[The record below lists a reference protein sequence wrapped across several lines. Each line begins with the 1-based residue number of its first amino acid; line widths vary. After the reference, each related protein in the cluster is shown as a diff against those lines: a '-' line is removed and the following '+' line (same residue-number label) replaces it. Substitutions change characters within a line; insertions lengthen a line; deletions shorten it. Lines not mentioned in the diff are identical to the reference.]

1 MSNIENLFKHNTFFK
16 LVSSEERPFNKQENK
31 KVWKLIYESNEIHN
45 RQVDEKL
52 INYIKPF
59 LYYLA
64 SKNINRE
71 GEGCRFQATYEVEVC
86 WKNMY
91 YDDGYYYQGTTPWMV
106 MIGGKDELTMKVIS
120 HEHNYE
126 GKTPFEIELIIYQS
140 YYLPTISIKKAFKE
154 DKCVICL
161 TNPPNV
167 LYCDCGHQVLCVEC
181 SKMVETLE
189 KCPVCKTEN
198 TILRI
203 IK

>member
-1 MSNIENLFKHNTFFK
+1 MVNIENLFKHNTFFK
-16 LVSSEERPFNKQENK
+16 LVSSEEWSFNKQENK
-31 KVWKLIYESNEIHN
+31 KSLEIKNESNEIHN
-45 RQVDEKL
+45 HQVDEKL

-71 GEGCRFQATYEVEVC
+71 GEGCWLNTSYQVNVC

-91 YDDGYYYQGTTPWMV
+91 YDDWYYQGTTPWMV
-106 MIGGKDELTMKVIS
+106 IIGGKDKLTMEVIS
-120 HEHNYE
+120 KEHNYE
-126 GKTPFEIELIIYQS
+126 GQTPFEIELIIYQS
-140 YYLPTISIKKAFKE
+140 YYLPTISIKKTFKE

-181 SKMVETLE
+181 SKMVERL
-189 KCPVCKTEN
+189 KICPMCKTEN

-203 IK
+203 IE

>member
-1 MSNIENLFKHNTFFK
+1 MMKLENLFKHNTFFK
-16 LVSSEERPFNKQENK
+16 LVSSEEQPFNKQENK

-71 GEGCRFQATYEVEVC
+71 GEGCWLQATYEVGVC

-91 YDDGYYYQGTTPWMV
+91 YDDGYCYQGTKPWVV
-106 MIGGKDELTMKVIS
+106 MIGGKDRLTMKVIS

-126 GKTPFEIELIIYQS
+126 GQTPFEIELKIYLS
-140 YYLPTISIKKAFKE
+140 YYLPTISIKKLLKR
-154 DKCVICL
+154 I
-161 TNPPNV
+161 NV
-167 LYCDCGHQVLCVEC
+167 
-181 SKMVETLE
+181 
-189 KCPVCKTEN
+189 
-198 TILRI
+198 
-203 IK
+203 